1 MLRILLIEDQ
11 RDIAA
16 NIWDYLEHRGFV
28 MDHAADGARGL
39 RMALDGAYDVIVLD
53 LGLPKLDGLD
63 CAARCAKRG
72 RETPVLML
80 TARDTLED
88 KLAGFAQGAD
98 DYLVKPFAMKELEA
112 RIRALYRRGRLSK
125 ANSCAWPIWRLDPAN
140 LSVTRAGQRL
150 TLTRAGFV
158 LLETLMRRAPN
169 LVRHAEL
176 AHALWGESRRRH
188 RHAAYASV
196 DAALG
201 DRPSVRS
208 STCCTLC
215 TVLVIALRRSPM
227 NDAARPSRWR
237 LGLRARVAIMFAA
250 LGLVVTT
257 CVASRSDSFFR
268 FLCAPADE

>member
-53 LGLPKLDGLD
+53 LGLPKLDGLEL
-63 CAARCAKRG
+63 CRALREAG
-72 RETPVLML
+72 QETPVLIL

-112 RIRALYRRGRLSK
+112 RIRALHRRGRLSQGEQLRL
-125 ANSCAWPIWRLDPAN
+125 ADLVLDPAN
-140 LSVTRAGQRL
+140 LTVTRAGKRL

-158 LLETLMRRAPN
+158 LLETLLRRAPN

-176 AHALWGESRRRH
+176 AHALWGEAGGDIATLHTHLSMLR
-188 RHAAYASV
+188 SV
-196 DAALG
+196 I
-201 DRPSVRS
+201 DRPFEQH
-208 STCCTLC
+208 LLH
-215 TVLVIALRRSPM
+215 TVHGFGY
-227 NDAARPSRWR
+227 R
-237 LGLRARVAIMFAA
+237 LAEK
-250 LGLVVTT
+250 
-257 CVASRSDSFFR
+257 
-268 FLCAPADE
+268 PNE